1 MSLFLTRAPSGASS
15 IAYVSTPRK
24 ASRRARWL
32 ATAAAGTMMG
42 SVLLASPA
50 HAAITNFT
58 NGAADFNWFTP
69 GNWSTVSVPAA
80 GDTANMTA
88 AAGGII
94 VAGAPGAAAANLNL
108 DQNTFRVT
116 SGGTLTV
123 SGTMEVGPTAGG
135 ATLI

>member
-1 MSLFLTRAPSGASS
+1 MKLFLIGKPLGALS
-15 IAYVSTPRK
+15 IACFSANGK

-32 ATAAAGTMMG
+32 ASAAAGTMMG

-108 DQNTFRVT
+108 
-116 SGGTLTV
+116 
-123 SGTMEVGPTAGG
+123 
-135 ATLI
+135 

>member
-24 ASRRARWL
+24 ASRRARLL
-32 ATAAAGTMMG
+32 ASAAAGTMMG

-58 NGAADFNWFTP
+58 NGTADFNWFTP
-69 GNWSTVSVPAA
+69 GNWSAGVPSP

-88 AAGGII
+88 STGGVILI
-94 VAGAPGAAAANLNL
+94 GGAVA
-108 DQNTFRVT
+108 
-116 SGGTLTV
+116 
-123 SGTMEVGPTAGG
+123 VGPH
-135 ATLI
+135 L